1 MIDDEK
7 SLDELRQRMQESLI
21 QAKRDQLR
29 QEFGM
34 VDGFRDPALPPEIEV
49 EWLEYIYRFEK
60 HFEDARI
67 VPVRERLG
75 WPKLD
80 PLEEISADK
89 LPSAV
94 DELLQ
99 LLMDFNISVDFF
111 GDWPLAEMYRYLTE
125 ELMEEEIEEI
135 PFEDV
140 FACFTPSTPEYDME
154 MWIEFFVRDV
164 FKHDLSGALNGL
176 SCQVLLDAQGR
187 PVAPSIVKNQL
198 ADVWEYMPPI
208 QNPTIEFSRT
218 KVVGERGEAAARI
231 SWELGDET
239 LTVNS
244 DFRMGMCPH
253 EGWEVVQTTLLADL
267 LTMLRIDNSTPD

>member
-1 MIDDEK
+1 MDDEK
-7 SLDELRQRMQESLI
+7 SLDDMRRRMQESLI

-49 EWLEYIYRFEK
+49 EWLDYIYRFEK

-75 WPKLD
+75 WPDLD
-80 PLEEISADK
+80 PLEEVPADK

-94 DELLQ
+94 DALLQ
-99 LLMDFNISVDFF
+99 LLMDFNISVEFF
-111 GDWPLAEMYRYLTE
+111 GDWQLADIYRYLTE

-140 FACFTPSTPEYDME
+140 IACFTPSTPEYDME
-154 MWIEFFVRDV
+154 VWIEIFVRDV
-164 FKHDLSGALNGL
+164 FHHDLPGALNGL
-176 SCQVLLDAQGR
+176 SCQVLFDAQGR
-187 PVAPSIVKNQL
+187 PVAPSVVKNQL
-198 ADVWEYMPPI
+198 AEVWELMPPI
-208 QNPTIEFSRT
+208 QSPTIQMSRT
-218 KVVGERGEAAARI
+218 KVVGDQGEAAACI

-239 LTVNS
+239 LTVHS
-244 DFRMGMCPH
+244 TFRMGTCPH
-253 EGWEVVQTTLLADL
+253 EGWEVVQTTLLNDL
-267 LTMLRIDNSTPD
+267 LTILRSDNLRRG